1 MTGNIFDIQRF
12 SLGNGP
18 GIRTTVFLKGCPL
31 RCQWCHNPESF
42 SPMPQLM
49 IDTVLCRHCG
59 RCADVC
65 PNGALIFENG
75 MPRHSPEQ
83 CILCRKCTEACCY
96 GVLRIVGRSIDDE
109 TLAET
114 LLRDRLYFENSGG
127 GVTFSGGEPTMQSD
141 FVIAV
146 ASRLRREGIHIAVDT
161 CGHCAPDRFQAILES
176 TDLVL
181 FDIKHVDTE
190 AHKAL
195 TGVGNDMI
203 LKNLELAEQ
212 SGKELVIRFPMIPG
226 KNDSEEHLAA
236 MAGLLLSRGIDSLEI
251 SVYHD
256 YGTAKYHGLGLE
268 PTRIASATD
277 EETEEKRSTLARL
290 GMRTALI

>member
-1 MTGNIFDIQRF
+1 MTGTIFDIQRF

-49 IDTVLCRHCG
+49 IDTALCRGCG
-59 RCADVC
+59 RCAAVC
-65 PNGALIFENG
+65 EHGALVFEHG
-75 MPRHSPEQ
+75 APRHLVVN

-109 TLAET
+109 TLAEA

-127 GVTFSGGEPTMQSD
+127 GVTFSGGEPTMQDD
-141 FVIAV
+141 FVIAT
-146 ASRLRREGIHIAVDT
+146 ASRLRREGIDIAIDT
-161 CGHCAPDRFQAILES
+161 CGYCAPDRFQAILDIA
-176 TDLVL
+176 DLVL

-195 TGVGNDMI
+195 TGVGNGMI
-203 LKNLELAEQ
+203 LTNLGIAAQ
-212 SGKELVIRFPMIPG
+212 SSRKLVIRYPMIPG
-226 KNDSEEHLAA
+226 KNDSEAHLAA
-236 MAGLLLSRGIDSLEI
+236 LAEVLLSHGIDSLEI
-251 SVYHD
+251 SAYHD
-256 YGTAKYHGLGLE
+256 YGTVKYHGLGLE
-268 PTRIASATD
+268 PAMITTATD
-277 EETEEKRSTLARL
+277 EEMEEKQSVLVRL
-290 GMRTALI
+290 GIRTVLI